1 MRGTNRWWIL
11 LLAVV
16 LLATSACTEND
27 LDESEASVVLEILGI
42 NNPPVTGE
50 VELGTCSITMSLQ
63 CLDNNNCPEGEV
75 CILPPPGGGC
85 EITDWTVN
93 VANKPLNEAGM
104 ETPFNDI
111 VVRRVLASYTN
122 LDGSLYA
129 PDRWIPVGATIEANS
144 MGGMTFAPIAFDD
157 LTVDN
162 TTINVRLGFDALTV
176 SGEDVEV
183 AGGQGTQ
190 LFIEDCIP

>member
-16 LLATSACTEND
+16 LLAASACTEND
-27 LDESEASVVLEILGI
+27 LDESEASVVLEVLAVS
-42 NNPPVTGE
+42 NPPVTGE
-50 VELGTCSITMSLQ
+50 IELGTCSITMALT

-75 CILPPPGGGC
+75 CILPPGGGEC
-85 EITDWTVN
+85 EITDWTVSA
-93 VANKPLNEAGM
+93 ANKPLNDAGM
-104 ETPFNDI
+104 ESPFNDI
-111 VVRRVLASYTN
+111 VISRVVASYLN
-122 LDGSLYA
+122 LDGTAYA
-129 PDRWIPVGATIEANS
+129 PDRSIPVGATIEANS
-144 MGGMTFAPIAFDD
+144 IGTMTFAPIAFDD

-162 TTINVRLGFDALTV
+162 TTINVVLAFDAVTV

>member
-16 LLATSACTEND
+16 LLAASACTEND
-27 LDESEASVVLEILGI
+27 LDESEASVLLEVLGVS
-42 NNPPVTGE
+42 NPPVTGE
-50 VELGTCSITMSLQ
+50 VELGTCSITVSLT

-75 CILPPPGGGC
+75 CILPPGGSVC
-85 EITDWTVN
+85 EITDWTASL
-93 VANKPLNEAGM
+93 ANKPLNEAGM
-104 ETPFNDI
+104 ESPFNDI
-111 VVRRVLASYTN
+111 VVSRVVASYLN
-122 LDGSLYA
+122 LDGSAYA
-129 PDRWIPVGATIEANS
+129 PDRSIPVGATIQANS
-144 MGGMTFAPIAFDD
+144 IGTIAFAPIAFDD
-157 LTVDN
+157 LTADN
-162 TTINVRLGFDALTV
+162 TTINVVLGFDAVTV